1 VHGRDS
7 LKTMLENIF
16 LASSL
21 PGFQAK
27 KPCHPSLHEVSPH
40 PDPLTLSVGV
50 GIVLPLDDLDP

>member
-1 VHGRDS
+1 
-7 LKTMLENIF
+7 MLENIF